1 MGIISVTG
9 PQFGQRYN
17 VSIAGN
23 APTPEEQARI
33 NQFVAQ
39 QEAAMSS
46 RVQERFGAPAPVAP
60 EAPVEEDDG
69 TAIGR
74 GFQRGLQGIRSLTGT
89 TIEEAGRA
97 LGLEGVQEF
106 GRGMETAA
114 EEEFRKLQEV
124 RARTGLYDV
133 EDVGSALTYG
143 GETFGEQAPILAQTL
158 AGTAAGAAI
167 GSVVPIVGTGLGA
180 IAGGAIASL
189 PLLFGGNVQRQEEQ
203 VAAGELDQVSVQR
216 ALLTALPQ
224 AALEGIAGKILA
236 FTPLRPGIGSVWA
249 RAGKGGAAGLATEVP
264 TEITQQLLERAQAGL
279 PIDSDDAIKEY
290 VEAGVAAG
298 LLGGPIGAVGG
309 VAQRDVAPQ
318 ELDQDLQELAAEGS
332 VRFKFADE
340 TERQIEEQRAKAL
353 ATAGIDPD
361 APLGLEGPAQRLALP
376 APESVDVAPETTIAD
391 DEFANLSFDKAQYER
406 VLQQVKADITSGKPI
421 NIPAI
426 HQRVKADI
434 PGIKVPQVRDVMS
447 ELQSRGFVA
456 ENPVAKESK

>member
-23 APTPEEQARI
+23 APTPEEQSRI
-33 NQFVAQ
+33 DQFVGQ
-39 QEAAMSS
+39 QEALMAS

-133 EDVGSALTYG
+133 EDLSSALTYG

-167 GSVVPIVGTGLGA
+167 GSAVPIVGTGIGA
-180 IAGGAIASL
+180 VVGGAIASL

-203 VAAGELDQVSVQR
+203 VAAGELDEVSVQR
-216 ALLTALPQ
+216 ALATAIPQ
-224 AALEGIAGKILA
+224 AALEGIAGNVNRNR
-236 FTPLRPGIGSVWA
+236 FT
-249 RAGKGGAAGLATEVP
+249 
-264 TEITQQLLERAQAGL
+264 
-279 PIDSDDAIKEY
+279 
-290 VEAGVAAG
+290 
-298 LLGGPIGAVGG
+298 
-309 VAQRDVAPQ
+309 
-318 ELDQDLQELAAEGS
+318 
-332 VRFKFADE
+332 
-340 TERQIEEQRAKAL
+340 
-353 ATAGIDPD
+353 
-361 APLGLEGPAQRLALP
+361 
-376 APESVDVAPETTIAD
+376 
-391 DEFANLSFDKAQYER
+391 
-406 VLQQVKADITSGKPI
+406 
-421 NIPAI
+421 
-426 HQRVKADI
+426 
-434 PGIKVPQVRDVMS
+434 
-447 ELQSRGFVA
+447 
-456 ENPVAKESK
+456 